1 MSDIFYIK
9 SYDMYYIIAY
19 VNKDCF
25 LHHPVKYSKSYAALN
40 KLVKKV
46 VGIFLKRKM
55 IYNII
60 THSR

>member
-1 MSDIFYIK
+1 MISVYVIN
-9 SYDMYYIIAY
+9 Y

-25 LHHPVKYSKSYAALN
+25 LHHPVKYNKSYAAFTN

-46 VGIFLKRKM
+46 IGIFLKRKM

>member
-1 MSDIFYIK
+1 MICI
-9 SYDMYYIIAY
+9 YIIAY
-19 VNKDCF
+19 
-25 LHHPVKYSKSYAALN
+25 VKYSKSYAALN

>member
-1 MSDIFYIK
+1 MINFTSKIMISVYVIN
-9 SYDMYYIIAY
+9 Y

-25 LHHPVKYSKSYAALN
+25 LHHPVKYNKSYAAFTN

>member
-1 MSDIFYIK
+1 MICIYT
-9 SYDMYYIIAY
+9 IAY